1 MLATPGSLRQ
11 FAAKARSEAQD
22 YRQWAHTATDPVRKR
37 RYEQW
42 ADDRDEHA
50 DFYLQ
55 RAEQGEISVEYSVI
69 NTYAEAA
76 E

>member
-1 MLATPGSLRQ
+1 MTTPGKMRQ

-22 YRQWAHTATDPVRKR
+22 YRQWAHMATDPHRKR
-37 RYEQW
+37 RYEQL

-50 DFYLQ
+50 DWYLG
-55 RAEQGEISVEYSVI
+55 RAERNEITVEFCHI
-69 NTYAEAA
+69 EHREAA

>member
-1 MLATPGSLRQ
+1 MATPGQLRQ

-22 YRQWAHTATDPVRKR
+22 YRQWAHTATDPHRKR

-42 ADDRDEHA
+42 ADDREEHA
-50 DFYLQ
+50 NWYLN
-55 RAEQGEISVEYSVI
+55 RAERGEITVEYSTI
-69 NTYAEAA
+69 QPYAEAA